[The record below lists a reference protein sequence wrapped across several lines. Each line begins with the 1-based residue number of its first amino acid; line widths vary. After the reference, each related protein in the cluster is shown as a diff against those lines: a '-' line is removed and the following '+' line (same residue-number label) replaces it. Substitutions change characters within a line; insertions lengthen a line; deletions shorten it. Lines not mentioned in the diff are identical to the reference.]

1 MSKTNRG
8 YSLVEVLIA
17 MAILGTV
24 LMSILTLFIFGRRNV
39 YSGRQMTRATSVAT
53 HVIEDLNPLT
63 APQMYSTFKIATDTV
78 IEPTVT
84 VAGTTYTDAITRKV
98 GDFSGTDA
106 GLVYFTRWGA
116 LMPGSKMTSGTV
128 TLIFMPRDMPSDTPD
143 NPTTSRRLLV
153 RAVTEWDE
161 ATRKRQVFI
170 DTVKLN
176 RNF

>member
-1 MSKTNRG
+1 MKKTNRG

-53 HVIEDLNPLT
+53 HIIEDITPLT
-63 APQMYSTFKIATDTV
+63 PVQMYSTFKIVGTTA
-78 IEPTVT
+78 IPGTVT
-84 VAGTTYTDAITRKV
+84 VAGTDYTNAITRKAS
-98 GDFSGTDA
+98 DFVATEPGYD
-106 GLVYFTRWGA
+106 YFTRWQA
-116 LMPGSKMTSGTV
+116 LIPGTNMTSGTI
-128 TLIFMPRDMPSDTPD
+128 TLVIMPRDLATAG
-143 NPTTSRRLLV
+143 NPTTSRRLLI